1 MRSLVSNALRV
12 CLDLSPTAHRR
23 AGLGTYAGE
32 LASALHSLEDTADL
46 TLFYND
52 PAHTLPLPSSLSSL
66 PCHSIPLATKPW
78 RLLAAFSQ
86 QLNLGL
92 DRWLPECDIFHATE
106 HLLPRLK
113 RCKTVLT
120 VHDLIFALFPEYHLP
135 LNKWFLNRFMPV
147 FVRRADAIITVS
159 ECSKRDLINLYA
171 VLPERITVVY
181 EGVDKRFHTDPGPE
195 ALTGLRQRYALPER
209 FILYVGTIEP
219 RKNLTT
225 LLEAFKQ
232 FQVMHSDLKLETFNL
247 KLVIAGR
254 PGWLYQPTFDRIKA
268 LGLEDNVRLLGYVPD
283 DDLPALYRAAEVFVF
298 PSLYEGFGLPPL
310 EAMACGTPVICSNA
324 SSLPEVVGDAGMLV
338 EPSDVEA
345 WTAALAHL
353 LADAGLR
360 AELGWRGRRQAIQF
374 TWRETAQ
381 RTLELYQQVTDQRH

>member
-1 MRSLVSNALRV
+1 MRGLVNSALRV

-32 LASALHSLEDTADL
+32 LASALHHLEDTADL

-52 PAHTLPLPSSLSSL
+52 PAHAHPLPASLSSL
-66 PCHSIPLATKPW
+66 PCHTFPLATKPW

-120 VHDLIFALFPEYHLP
+120 VHDLIFALFPEHHLP

-147 FVRRADAIITVS
+147 FVHRADAIITVS
-159 ECSKRDLINLYA
+159 ESSKRDLIRLYN
-171 VLPERITVVY
+171 VPPERITVIY
-181 EGVDKRFHTDPGPE
+181 EGVDARFQPNSDPE
-195 ALTGLRQRYALPER
+195 VSASLRNRYHLPDR

-232 FQVMHSDLKLETFNL
+232 MLVMHSDLKLETLNL
-247 KLVIAGR
+247 KLIIAGR

-268 LGLEDNVRLLGYVPD
+268 LGLEDHVHVLGYVPGQ
-283 DDLPALYRAAEVFVF
+283 DLPALYRAAEVFAF

-310 EAMACGTPVICSNA
+310 EAMACGTPVVCSNA
-324 SSLPEVVGDAGMLV
+324 SSLPEVVGDAGILV
-338 EPSDVEA
+338 DSRDVAA
-345 WTAALAHL
+345 WHVALARL
-353 LADAGLR
+353 LVDVGLR
-360 AELGWRGRRQAIQF
+360 EELKQRGLRRAAEF
-374 TWRETAQ
+374 TWQ
-381 RTLELYQQVTDQRH
+381 RTARQTLDVYWRLAGIF